1 MKILEM
7 FLSFFKIGAF
17 TFGGGYA
24 MIPIIEKEF
33 VDSKK
38 WLTKEEFMD
47 SLVIAQSIPGPMA
60 VNCSVFVGYR
70 VGKIKGAL
78 AAVLGT
84 ILPSVTIIIIIA
96 TMLTNF
102 RENKFVDLAFK
113 GISGAVPVLVLIA
126 VVSLSK
132 SVKKT
137 SMNIIICM
145 VMSILL
151 IFFNLSPA
159 IAIIIG
165 LIYGALFYRPKE
177 EK

>member
-1 MKILEM
+1 M

-33 VDSKK
+33 VENKNWIS
-38 WLTKEEFMD
+38 KEEFMD

-60 VNCSVFVGYR
+60 VNCSVFVGYK

-84 ILPSVTIIIIIA
+84 VLPSVLIILLVA
-96 TMLTNF
+96 SVLTGI
-102 RENKFVDLAFK
+102 RDNKFVDLGFK
-113 GISGAVPVLVLIA
+113 GISAAVPVLVLVAIT
-126 VVSLSK
+126 SLSK
-132 SVKKT
+132 SVKKN
-137 SMNIIICM
+137 SRNIIICI

-159 IAIIIG
+159 IAIVVG
-165 LIYGALFYRPKE
+165 LVYGALFCRE
-177 EK
+177 EVKK

>member
-7 FLSFFKIGAF
+7 FLSFLKIGAF

-33 VDSKK
+33 VESKE
-38 WLTKEEFMD
+38 WLNKEEFMD

-84 ILPSVTIIIIIA
+84 ILPSISIILIVA
-96 TMLTNF
+96 TVLTNF
-102 RENKFVDLAFK
+102 RENKFVDLGFK

-126 VVSLSK
+126 IVSLSK
-132 SVKKT
+132 SIKKT
-137 SMNIIICM
+137 NINILICIG
-145 VMSILL
+145 MSILL

-159 IAIIIG
+159 MAIIIG
-165 LIYGALFYRPKE
+165 LTYGAIFCRPKE
-177 EK
+177 EE

>member
-1 MKILEM
+1 M

-33 VDSKK
+33 VENKK
-38 WLTKEEFMD
+38 WISKEEFMD

-60 VNCSVFVGYR
+60 VNCSVFVGYK
-70 VGKIKGAL
+70 VDKIKGAL

-84 ILPSVTIIIIIA
+84 VLPSVLIILVVA
-96 TMLTNF
+96 SLLTGIRNN
-102 RENKFVDLAFK
+102 EFVDLGFK
-113 GISGAVPVLVLIA
+113 GISAAVPVLVLVAIT
-126 VVSLSK
+126 SLSK
-132 SVKKT
+132 SIKKN
-137 SMNIIICM
+137 SRNIIICI

-159 IAIIIG
+159 IAIVIG
-165 LIYGALFYRPKE
+165 LIYGALFCRE
-177 EK
+177 EVKK

>member
-1 MKILEM
+1 MKNLEM
-7 FLSFFKIGAF
+7 FLSFLKIGAF
-17 TFGGGYA
+17 TFGGGYG

-33 VDSKK
+33 VESKE
-38 WLTKEEFMD
+38 WLSKEEFMD

-84 ILPSVTIIIIIA
+84 ILPSISIILIVA
-96 TMLTNF
+96 TALTNF
-102 RENKFVDLAFK
+102 RENKFVDLGFK

-126 VVSLSK
+126 IVSLSK
-132 SVKKT
+132 SIKKT
-137 SMNIIICM
+137 KINILIC
-145 VMSILL
+145 VVISILL

-159 IAIIIG
+159 MAIIIG
-165 LIYGALFYRPKE
+165 LAYGAMFCKPKE
-177 EK
+177 EE

>member
-1 MKILEM
+1 M
-7 FLSFFKIGAF
+7 FLSFLKIGAF

-33 VDSKK
+33 VESKE
-38 WLTKEEFMD
+38 WLSKEEFMD

-84 ILPSVTIIIIIA
+84 ILPSISIILIVA
-96 TMLTNF
+96 TVLTNF
-102 RENKFVDLAFK
+102 RENKFVDLGFK

-126 VVSLSK
+126 IVSLSK
-132 SVKKT
+132 SIKKT
-137 SMNIIICM
+137 KINILICV

-159 IAIIIG
+159 MAIIIG
-165 LIYGALFYRPKE
+165 LAYGAMFYKPKGE
-177 EK
+177 E